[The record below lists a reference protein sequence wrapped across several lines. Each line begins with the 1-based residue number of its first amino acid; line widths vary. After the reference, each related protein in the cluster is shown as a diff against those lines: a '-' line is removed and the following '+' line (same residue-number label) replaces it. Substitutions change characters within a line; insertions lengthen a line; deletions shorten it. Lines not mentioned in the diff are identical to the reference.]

1 MRDKVKGYVDNLF
14 SEIYQTKELNE
25 LKEEI
30 TSNLLEKI
38 KDFIDNGHG
47 ENEAFNKAVSD
58 LGDTSELV
66 EGLKKASKQKIY
78 EDMHTKQPIDKKHV
92 FGYVI
97 ASTVLLFGI
106 MLSGITYSEV
116 KDLLSA
122 VGALMPFIVIS
133 TGLFVYFGLTQ
144 ETKQNYGMKWKR
156 AMGYSLATMM
166 LLLGILLTG
175 LVYLAETTVTGI
187 LGTFMVLVIPSVV
200 VFIYLGL
207 TEKSRSKINW
217 EKHWIE
223 YYSDP
228 KTMMVYG
235 NISGALWIFA
245 FGAIPLVG
253 FRLGWIYAWVPFVIA
268 IGVQLIIEA
277 IFASKKK

>member
-66 EGLKKASKQKIY
+66 EGLKKASKQRIY
-78 EDMHTKQPIDKKHV
+78 EDMHKKQPIDKK
-92 FGYVI
+92 YVI
-97 ASTVLLFGI
+97 GYIVASVILIIGIMISGIRYLDTKDLFSTVRIILPFF
-106 MLSGITYSEV
+106 ITSV
-116 KDLLSA
+116 
-122 VGALMPFIVIS
+122 
-133 TGLFVYFGLTQ
+133 GLFIYLGLTQ
-144 ETKQNYGMKWKR
+144 ETTQVYGMKKKR